1 LVVVVGDVVHL
12 VIKYYQID
20 MHHHKTKASKLVE
33 AYYQVHGFNVD
44 GLWIS

>member
-1 LVVVVGDVVHL
+1 
-12 VIKYYQID
+12 

-44 GLWIS
+44 GL